1 MLRDDDAEV
10 VVGTKFDEEY
20 FKSRNVGFSATA
32 IFTDIGKEPRQCT
45 IERIIGETESGRTE
59 LGYSVSFKGGE
70 VLTCFDSYTTTSLL
84 LNYDC
89 YRIIDML
96 QPGNVSRARV
106 GSQIND
112 SRWMICA
119 TLLPLLV
126 SVPRVKESW
135 SFGES

>member
-59 LGYSVSFKGGE
+59 LGYSVSFKGVE

-106 GSQIND
+106 GSPD
-112 SRWMICA
+112 SNRDNIEQLIADKFCITVIPPTM
-119 TLLPLLV
+119 LEV
-126 SVPRVKESW
+126 
-135 SFGES
+135 